1 MGDVRKIYCPKC
13 GRKAM
18 QHDGK
23 SEITKSVKCQKCKK
37 LVVFNPIT
45 NETVIAQRRELIVDY
60 ELPIGEDYREFV
72 LKFLD
77 EK

>member
-45 NETVIAQRRELIVDY
+45 NEVKNTPVPERTCASGKRY
-60 ELPIGEDYREFV
+60 Y
-72 LKFLD
+72 
-77 EK
+77 